1 MDSTNWITVI
11 MLSKKGRQH
20 YIAAEIDQG
29 IFDYVTK
36 PFSIPNLT
44 DRINKALASVGIE
57 S

>member
-1 MDSTNWITVI
+1 
-11 MLSKKGRQH
+11 MLSEKGLQH

-36 PFSIPNLT
+36 PFNIPNLT
-44 DRINKALASVGIE
+44 DRINKALASVSIE

>member
-1 MDSTNWITVI
+1 
-11 MLSKKGRQH
+11 MLSEKGLQH

-29 IFDYVTK
+29 IFDYVTN

-44 DRINKALASVGIE
+44 DRIKNALASVGIE